1 MNVDKSTQPKTHA
14 QVRQELTTRGESIAD
29 FARRHGLNDSTV
41 HQVLNGRNK
50 GLRGQAHK
58 AAVLL
63 GLKIGTLP
71 EQED

>member
-1 MNVDKSTQPKTHA
+1 MNVHKSMQLKDSA
-14 QVRQELTTRGESIAD
+14 QVRKEMTARGESVAA
-29 FARRHGLNDSTV
+29 FARRHGLNESTV

-63 GLKIGTLP
+63 GLKIGTIP
-71 EQED
+71 EQER